1 MGSTGSSSFISCPLA
16 DHDEITVDD
25 FCFSRNAP
33 SVVVAWV
40 RQLLR
45 AIGNHQ
51 IGHLRQS
58 TIDARRVDNNHNQ
71 TKPCRRWNDTS
82 PHKPELVEQQRW
94 QDRRIQ
100 PGALLPPLPNTA
112 VGRGTLWEVL
122 PPWAVQGPLRERSV
136 FAVCGLCCPGV
147 LSRNPTLSRP
157 VRFNMQQTLLLDIA
171 LIFPSLLGR
180 MGGAVQLPAV
190 LANSGSNFVYLA
202 PCGERGVLPRV
213 QLDGEGTN

>member
-33 SVVVAWV
+33 SAVVAWV

-51 IGHLRQS
+51 IGHLRRS

-71 TKPCRRWNDTS
+71 TKPCRRRNDTS
-82 PHKPELVEQQRW
+82 PHKPELVERQRW
-94 QDRRIQ
+94 RDRRIQ

-112 VGRGTLWEVL
+112 AGWGTLREVL
-122 PPWAVQGPLRERSV
+122 PPWTVQGPLRDRSV
-136 FAVCGLCCPGV
+136 FAVRGLCCPE
-147 LSRNPTLSRP
+147 RP
-157 VRFNMQQTLLLDIA
+157 EPQSHTV
-171 LIFPSLLGR
+171 PP
-180 MGGAVQLPAV
+180 GAVQHAADAAPGHRPDLPKPPGADGGG
-190 LANSGSNFVYLA
+190 GSTARCPGQLGIELRVPGSL
-202 PCGERGVLPRV
+202 RGAW
-213 QLDGEGTN
+213 GTPSCPT